1 MTAVDVLDVAKY
13 ILEYQDKPLT
23 TMKLQKLAY
32 YAQAWHATWADSDR
46 LIKQEFQAWVNGPV
60 CYELF
65 DQHRGRLVIDKGSF
79 EVGCSDLLSEGQKA
93 SINQVLEAY
102 APLSG
107 SQLSTLTHS
116 EEPWIHARAG
126 LEEGTGSSNP
136 IPLDVMVTYYR
147 KILESGVLVSECE
160 WLNR

>member
-136 IPLDVMVTYYR
+136 TSWSLITGR
-147 KILESGVLVSECE
+147 FSKAASSLVSVSGSTGSD
-160 WLNR
+160 